1 MTSKRL
7 TDEMI
12 DLLFDELSE
21 EEAAEARQDFDNDAA
36 ELAPYEDML
45 AEIRSIGLAHE
56 VPTALHNSIME
67 IGRRGIA
74 TTEATAPQTPS
85 SALGFWSSLGGRTSV
100 GAQVALVATVL
111 LSGLFVV
118 NMMGETVSQ
127 KFGVQRHH
135 QPVAFDFP
143 APSAPAAAPAPSA
156 ETVTPNPEIAID
168 GSAPSKMAEESEP
181 TDRPTRARRA
191 KKAAREMQAI
201 QDNKVEETQ
210 RAAAS
215 NQKPR
220 SRSGSTKK
228 LKRSAKKRRRNPKYR
243 GTKGGGVDYGYR
255 SAQSADNNDGL
266 LKGMNMDGTAQLDDL
281 LNDVVAKESAEKE
294 SKRATKPKEKAEF
307 QLPPLPEPDEA
318 QAAREVMTDKDFSN
332 AFSGQS
338 KGVSANKSAIAEAA
352 PGSKS
357 VESSD
362 FQKTDLSEEQPNA
375 GKSRVEKLYRG
386 GRYGEVIAES
396 NRLLKGR
403 TSDRADLLTL
413 KAQALIKLERYEEA
427 DRILSEIQE
436 RYPSY
441 QPNST
446 QRKRASI
453 QTAKQGRAKA
463 KKTAADA
470 AAEEPAAAEPVETG
484 L

>member
-1 MTSKRL
+1 
-7 TDEMI
+7 
-12 DLLFDELSE
+12 
-21 EEAAEARQDFDNDAA
+21 
-36 ELAPYEDML
+36 
-45 AEIRSIGLAHE
+45 
-56 VPTALHNSIME
+56 
-67 IGRRGIA
+67 
-74 TTEATAPQTPS
+74 
-85 SALGFWSSLGGRTSV
+85 
-100 GAQVALVATVL
+100 
-111 LSGLFVV
+111 
-118 NMMGETVSQ
+118 
-127 KFGVQRHH
+127 
-135 QPVAFDFP
+135 
-143 APSAPAAAPAPSA
+143 
-156 ETVTPNPEIAID
+156 
-168 GSAPSKMAEESEP
+168 
-181 TDRPTRARRA
+181 
-191 KKAAREMQAI
+191 
-201 QDNKVEETQ
+201 
-210 RAAAS
+210 
-215 NQKPR
+215 
-220 SRSGSTKK
+220 
-228 LKRSAKKRRRNPKYR
+228 
-243 GTKGGGVDYGYR
+243 
-255 SAQSADNNDGL
+255 
-266 LKGMNMDGTAQLDDL
+266 MNMDGTAQLDDL

-338 KGVSANKSAIAEAA
+338 KGVSPKKSEVAEAA

-357 VESSD
+357 GESSD
-362 FQKTDLSEEQPNA
+362 FQKTDLNKEQPNA